1 MLQNLFKPRP
11 AEAAGKALYASAARQ
26 ARMPAFYLEL
36 GVPDSGEGRFELY
49 CVHVALL
56 VRRLKGQGE
65 AAADTAQAL
74 FDAFVRALDDGLREM
89 GVGDLVVGKRMR
101 KLGEAFYGRM
111 RAIDDA
117 LALAPQTAVLAEL
130 MERTVLL
137 QGPKQGAAALAAY
150 AVRAADSLD
159 RQPLEALLGGAAEWP
174 GTPA

>member
-1 MLQNLFKPRP
+1 M
-11 AEAAGKALYASAARQ
+11 
-26 ARMPAFYLEL
+26 
-36 GVPDSGEGRFELY
+36 
-49 CVHVALL
+49 
-56 VRRLKGQGE
+56 
-65 AAADTAQAL
+65 
-74 FDAFVRALDDGLREM
+74 RALDDGLREM